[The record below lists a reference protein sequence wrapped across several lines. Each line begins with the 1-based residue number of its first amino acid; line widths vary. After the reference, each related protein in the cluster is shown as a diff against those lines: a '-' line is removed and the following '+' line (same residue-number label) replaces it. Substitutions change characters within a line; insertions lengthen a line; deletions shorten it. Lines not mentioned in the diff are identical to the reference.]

1 MPTSPAKSKFESEP
15 CPYKEKLEFKKNS
28 GHKRYIS
35 ISLCLRGKSRLLSF
49 IYSQQN
55 NMFCLSV
62 ITWYGI
68 NEMINTMT

>member
-15 CPYKEKLEFKKNS
+15 CPYQEKLEFKKNS
-28 GHKRYIS
+28 GHKRDIS
-35 ISLCLRGKSRLLSF
+35 ITLCLPGK
-49 IYSQQN
+49 SQQN